1 LITEKVSRVTVNG
14 FRRDRHALSLSF
26 AGVHLWAIVPWITLQ
41 WQHRAVYGKAYL
53 CKAPV
58 IFDYDFSVMQERWL
72 FSAHHEQITI
82 AILQRRPGTCV
93 AKIYQN

>member
-1 LITEKVSRVTVNG
+1 M
-14 FRRDRHALSLSF
+14 
-26 AGVHLWAIVPWITLQ
+26 WAIVPWITLQ

-82 AILQRRPGTCV
+82 AIL
-93 AKIYQN
+93 